1 MSVRMIRRIV
11 ILVVTVI
18 RKIGQRYRCFWE
30 PLCWKIIDKI
40 LKRRRG
46 VLIK

>member
-18 RKIGQRYRCFWE
+18 GKIGQRYRCFLGTTVFE
-30 PLCWKIIDKI
+30 DNKQDIET
-40 LKRRRG
+40 
-46 VLIK
+46 